1 MVYILGAVIGY
12 FFGCINIAFIVGKLK
27 GVNIKK
33 VGTNN
38 AGASNVFI
46 SVGKIYG
53 VIAAVGDIL
62 KSFFAALLV
71 FVVFDQNY
79 EAAVISGTMAVIG
92 HIYPFWM
99 KFNGGKG
106 LASLMGL
113 LLFLGF
119 DYFAF
124 FGIILIAITLITDY
138 IALGTI
144 TVASLLPVY
153 ILIFGKDVKSMIFIF
168 IALAA
173 VIVYKH
179 KNNILRLKNG
189 TEIGF
194 LRKNKYKK

>member
-1 MVYILGAVIGY
+1 
-12 FFGCINIAFIVGKLK
+12 
-27 GVNIKK
+27 
-33 VGTNN
+33 
-38 AGASNVFI
+38 
-46 SVGKIYG
+46 
-53 VIAAVGDIL
+53 
-62 KSFFAALLV
+62 
-71 FVVFDQNY
+71 
-79 EAAVISGTMAVIG
+79 
-92 HIYPFWM
+92 
-99 KFNGGKG
+99 

-153 ILIFGKDVKSMIFIF
+153 ILIFGKDVKSMILIF

-173 VIVYKH
+173 IIVYKH
-179 KNNILRLKNG
+179 KDNILRLKNG

-194 LRKNKYKK
+194 LHKNKYKK